1 MNLAHITAWAGID
14 STLAGGHWAWST
26 VLYPSKSSPLSD
38 LVLLIARDRSCFPR
52 SYSNREYLGT
62 YAVCMKY
69 DIYFLEETN
78 GTLKWEE
85 FGIFGKSNNN
95 EGTMFFPK
103 IIRKTNNDF
112 FSFWPEI
119 HLVND
124 RYDHQNESQ
133 ILFEN
138 WTKNMS
144 RDIDENFPLTVTNRI
159 SRLRILQI

>member
-1 MNLAHITAWAGID
+1 
-14 STLAGGHWAWST
+14 
-26 VLYPSKSSPLSD
+26 
-38 LVLLIARDRSCFPR
+38 
-52 SYSNREYLGT
+52 
-62 YAVCMKY
+62 MKY

-103 IIRKTNNDF
+103 IIRPTKNDIF
-112 FSFWPEI
+112 PFGPEI
-119 HLVND
+119 HLVH
-124 RYDHQNESQ
+124 YKYWYQYGHQNGSQ

-144 RDIDENFPLTVTNRI
+144 RDFDDNFPMTVTNRMFV
-159 SRLRILQI
+159 LRILQI